1 MLGENKK
8 VMNITTIII
17 GLLILMLIAY
27 TAYFAYDL
35 YKHKEEFEGDTSWWK
50 TGAIGALVNFFDPLG
65 IGAFA
70 PQTALLKFTKQTR
83 DKLIPGTMNV
93 ANCIPVL
100 LQAIIFTTVV
110 KVEAITLI
118 SMLLSAM
125 AGAVL
130 GAGIVSKMSEK
141 KIRLVMGFALAATA
155 FIMFSSLMGWFPVGG
170 NAIGLGG
177 SKLIIAV
184 VVNFILGALM
194 TAGVGLYNPCMVLIF
209 LLGMSPD
216 VAFPIMMGS
225 CAFLMPPASVKFIK
239 ENAYNRKSALS
250 MAIWG
255 SIATL
260 IASLLIKSLPLDV
273 LKWIVVCVTVY
284 TSTVML
290 RAGLSKVKSTS
301 KENLVKQKS

>member
-1 MLGENKK
+1 MDA
-8 VMNITTIII
+8 TTIILTVLWI
-17 GLLILMLIAY
+17 LLISY
-27 TAYFAYDL
+27 TAYFGYDI
-35 YKHKEEFEGDTSWWK
+35 YKHRNEFEGDTSWWK

-83 DKLIPGTMNV
+83 DKLIPGTMNI

-110 KVEAITLI
+110 KVEAITLV
-118 SMLLSAM
+118 SMLVSAM

-130 GAGIVSKMSEK
+130 GAGLVSRMSEK
-141 KIRLVMGFALAATA
+141 KIRLVMGFALACTA

-170 NAIGLGG
+170 NAIGLYGV
-177 SKLIIAV
+177 KLVVAV
-184 VVNFILGALM
+184 AVNFILGALM

-250 MAIWG
+250 MCIFG

-260 IASLLIKSLPLDV
+260 IASLVIKSMPLDV
-273 LKWIVVCVTVY
+273 LKWIVVGVTVY

-290 RAGLSKVKSTS
+290 RAGLSKLQN
-301 KENLVKQKS
+301 KEETKAETE

>member
-1 MLGENKK
+1 MD
-8 VMNITTIII
+8 ITTIII
-17 GLLILMLIAY
+17 GLLIILLVAY
-27 TAYFAYDL
+27 TLYFAYDL
-35 YKHKEEFEGDTSWWK
+35 YTHREEFEGDTSWWK

-110 KVEAITLI
+110 KVEALTLI

-141 KIRLVMGFALAATA
+141 RIRLVMGFALACTA
-155 FIMFSSLMGWFPVGG
+155 FIMFASLMGWFPVGG
-170 NAIGLGG
+170 DAIGLTSG
-177 SKLIIAV
+177 KLVIAV
-184 VVNFILGALM
+184 AVNFILGALM

-250 MAIWG
+250 MAIFG

-260 IASLLIKSLPLDV
+260 IASLLIKSLPLDI

-290 RAGLSKVKSTS
+290 RAGLSKAHARGTANAKVETAKAT
-301 KENLVKQKS
+301 QK

>member
-1 MLGENKK
+1 
-8 VMNITTIII
+8 MNATQIILTILWI
-17 GLLILMLIAY
+17 LLIGY
-27 TAYFAYDL
+27 TIYFGYDL
-35 YKHKEEFEGDTSWWK
+35 YKHKDELEGETSWSK

-100 LQAIIFTTVV
+100 LQAIIFTTVI
-110 KVEAITLI
+110 KVEAITLVA
-118 SMLLSAM
+118 MLVSAM
-125 AGAVL
+125 AGAIL
-130 GAGIVSKMSEK
+130 GAGVVSRMSEK
-141 KIRLVMGFALAATA
+141 KIRLVMGFALACTA

-170 NAIGLGG
+170 DAIGLHG
-177 SKLIIAV
+177 SKLAIAV
-184 VVNFILGALM
+184 GVNFILGALM

-250 MAIWG
+250 MAVFG

-260 IASLLIKSLPLDV
+260 IASLAIKSLPLDV
-273 LKWIVVCVTVY
+273 LKWIVVVVTVY
-284 TSTVML
+284 TSFIML
-290 RAGLSKVKSTS
+290 RAGLDKKA
-301 KENLVKQKS
+301 QKAAQTIVSE

>member
-1 MLGENKK
+1 MDA
-8 VMNITTIII
+8 TTIILTVLWV
-17 GLLILMLIAY
+17 LLISY
-27 TAYFAYDL
+27 TIYFAIDI
-35 YKHKEEFEGDTSWWK
+35 YKHKHEFEKDTSWVK

-110 KVEAITLI
+110 KVEAITLVA
-118 SMLLSAM
+118 MLISAM

-130 GAGIVSKMSEK
+130 GAGIVSRMSEK
-141 KIRLVMGFALAATA
+141 RIRLVMGFALACTA

-170 NAIGLGG
+170 NSIGLSGV
-177 SKLIIAV
+177 KLVIAV
-184 VVNFILGALM
+184 SVNFILGALM

-250 MAIWG
+250 MCIFG

-260 IASLLIKSLPLDV
+260 IASLVIKSMPLDV
-273 LKWIVVCVTVY
+273 LKWIVVAVTVY

-290 RAGLSKVKSTS
+290 RAGLSKMQT
-301 KENLVKQKS
+301 KEERVETAKTVEAK